1 MVRCVGAKTGPS
13 GLRRNLT
20 QAGAELA
27 GPSMNRPLAFL
38 CHRLVEPHVFHGG
51 SGDQPLRG
59 PLHHVSTDRSN
70 DPLNERL
77 VIGPPGSGGSDFLPL
92 PVTLPLAGEARW
104 GSFHA
109 TAALGRKA
117 GELSAPEARGGP
129 ACFRVTLDADRL
141 HPPLTLRAWQ
151 PGDAYRPTGAPGRR
165 KLQDLFTDAKVP
177 RGRRRRVPVLAD
189 TAGVVWVAG
198 FRPDAR
204 AAATSATTRP
214 LTLQLLEE
222 PPDAL

>member
-1 MVRCVGAKTGPS
+1 AVPAPIRRRVLLRALRADLSPGSRVRLEHVLAVEALLEPGGERGAVRLPVGREA
-13 GLRRNLT
+13 RI
-20 QAGAELA
+20 Q
-27 GPSMNRPLAFL
+27 
-38 CHRLVEPHVFHGG
+38 
-51 SGDQPLRG
+51 D
-59 PLHHVSTDRSN
+59 
-70 DPLNERL
+70 ERL
-77 VIGPPGSGGSDFLPL
+77 VIGPPGSGRADSPPP

-109 TAALGRKA
+109 TVALGRKVA
-117 GELSAPEARGGP
+117 EVSTPEARGGR